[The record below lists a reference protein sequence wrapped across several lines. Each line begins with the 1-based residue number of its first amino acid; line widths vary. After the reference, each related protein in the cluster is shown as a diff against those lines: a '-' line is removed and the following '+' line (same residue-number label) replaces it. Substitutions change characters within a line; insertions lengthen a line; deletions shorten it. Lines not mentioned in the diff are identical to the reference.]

1 MCCFTKNGWARQSR
15 LQKIETTD
23 TCVQK
28 HCRCRHGWKVTTS
41 HRSLVFVSELSYV
54 YSQVP
59 PKALLIKK
67 NFPETPPQK
76 LLLMAETQK
85 FREGGSLGLVVY
97 PTVICWRFYT
107 SKQWLCWDFSTIN
120 SMIGVFCF
128 AMMGPLGEDGDLLTQ
143 DQAMRS
149 SETPKATCTNS
160 AQPTEVVMGSVGVM
174 RPSSEWLCLEEG
186 RRRSRGTRKRT
197 ENEKRVAR
205 WFKPWP
211 FSSPSL
217 RWRETIEKGHINIP
231 KRSRIESPGDAW
243 FGETPLLSE
252 IQRFQK
258 KKALK
263 SWNSKKPFAWTMK
276 TLDLKKWYDCMMQIQ
291 NHSAKW

>member
-1 MCCFTKNGWARQSR
+1 MLGFLNYQQYDWSFLLRHDGSVGWG
-15 LQKIETTD
+15 I
-23 TCVQK
+23 
-28 HCRCRHGWKVTTS
+28 H
-41 HRSLVFVSELSYV
+41 
-54 YSQVP
+54 
-59 PKALLIKK
+59 
-67 NFPETPPQK
+67 
-76 LLLMAETQK
+76 
-85 FREGGSLGLVVY
+85 
-97 PTVICWRFYT
+97 
-107 SKQWLCWDFSTIN
+107 
-120 SMIGVFCF
+120 
-128 AMMGPLGEDGDLLTQ
+128 LLTQ
-143 DQAMRS
+143 EQAMRS
-149 SETPKATCTNS
+149 SEFPRKHRAQTRPNPPKWWW
-160 AQPTEVVMGSVGVM
+160 AQSGWWDLHRSF
-174 RPSSEWLCLEEG
+174 CLEEG

-205 WFKPWP
+205 WQVIQAVT

-263 SWNSKKPFAWTMK
+263 SWNSKKPFAWTVK